1 MKNLLTATA
10 VIEAGAGL
18 ALLALPAT
26 LLFGP
31 SLDSPAG
38 WAVVHVA
45 GAALLAIGV
54 ACWLARGDAQ
64 SRAARG
70 LVVGLVIYN
79 AGTFAALVYAAMVM
93 GLSSSGIWPAAL
105 IHAVM
110 LAWCVAS
117 LLRSRA

>member
-38 WAVVHVA
+38 WAVVRVA

-54 ACWLARGDAQ
+54 ACWLARRDAL

-79 AGTFAALVYAAMVM
+79 AGTVTALAYAGAVM
-93 GLSSSGIWPAAL
+93 GLSSGGLWPAVL

>member
-18 ALLALPAT
+18 ALLVLPAT

-54 ACWLARGDAQ
+54 ACWLARGDAL

-79 AGTFAALVYAAMVM
+79 AGTVAALAYAGVAM
-93 GLSSSGIWPAAL
+93 GLASGGLWPAAL
-105 IHAVM
+105 LHAVM

-117 LLRSRA
+117 LLQRRA